1 MTTFLVKK
9 ESEDAFIPSIANN
22 GSIGYD
28 LRSRV
33 DMIVSSKCWKLIDIG
48 ISVAIPE
55 GHYGRIAP
63 KSGLALK
70 YMIGV
75 EAGVIDPNY
84 RGNICVILSNNS
96 NSDFEIKRGDK
107 IAQLILEKAS
117 VFQVEEVK
125 DLDTTERGSGGF
137 GSTGR

>member
-107 IAQLILEKAS
+107 IAQLILEKP
-117 VFQVEEVK
+117 VYFK
-125 DLDTTERGSGGF
+125 
-137 GSTGR
+137 